1 MREAFFLDG
10 QAGRIFCTGV
20 RHPSDPQEGRRPA
33 ALICPPFAEEMNKA
47 RHVAAAL
54 SRVLAQAGYDVL
66 LPDLFGTGD
75 SEGDFGDA
83 TLDLWRADIDAAIA
97 HLNSPSSLHL
107 IGLRAGGLLAADA
120 AMRHQ
125 ARSLVLLHP
134 QTDGRQQLTQFL
146 RLRVAGSLMGDG
158 KKESVSELRQTLADG
173 GSLEIAGYR
182 LSSQLAAD
190 LDSLRLIDMPPT
202 STGSVYWIDL
212 APQAGRPL
220 MPASQRVID
229 AWAERGVV
237 TRSKSVVC
245 DQFWATQEIAYCA
258 EIVNET
264 LVCLTG

>member
-20 RHPSDPQEGRRPA
+20 RHPSAPQEGPRPA

-47 RHVAAAL
+47 RHVTAAL
-54 SRVLAQAGYDVL
+54 SRALAQAGYDVL

-83 TLDLWRADIDAAIA
+83 TLDLWRADIDAGIA
-97 HLNSPSSLHL
+97 HLNSPTSLHL

-120 AMRHQ
+120 ALRHQ
-125 ARSLVLLHP
+125 AKSLVLLHP

-146 RLRVAGSLMGDG
+146 RLRVAAGLMGDG
-158 KKESVSELRQTLADG
+158 EKEDLSELREKLADG

-182 LSSQLAAD
+182 LSGQLAAD

-202 STGSVYWIDL
+202 SIASVHWIEL
-212 APQAGRPL
+212 APRAGRPL

-229 AWAERGVV
+229 AWAGNGVV
-237 TRSKSVVC
+237 TRTTSVVC

-258 EIVNET
+258 EIIDRTVT
-264 LVCLTG
+264 CLTG